1 MQKQSS
7 GRGPTA
13 IGIGTW
19 RMGED
24 TFRANAEV
32 AAIQAALDAGI
43 SLIDTAEMYGEG
55 SAERIVGQAIR
66 NRRDACYLVSK
77 VLPSNASRRGTI
89 EACRRSLERLRT
101 DHIDCYLLHW
111 AGRHPLE
118 ETIEAF
124 EELKRLGMI
133 GSWGVSNFDLDQ
145 MKRLLELPGGRNCAV
160 NQVYY
165 SLTERGIDFDLHPWQ
180 EARGIVTMAYCPLDQ
195 GELVRDPR
203 LQPIAE
209 RLDIT
214 PGQLALAWL
223 LSHPKCWAVPMT
235 TSANRAAENAA
246 VRDIRLD
253 EATLQQLERLFPRP
267 RRRTV
272 LKIV

>member
-1 MQKQSS
+1 MQS
-7 GRGPTA
+7 RGQAPTA

-24 TFRANAEV
+24 RHRAGVEV
-32 AAIQAALDAGI
+32 AAIQAALDAGVT
-43 SLIDTAEMYGEG
+43 LVDTAEMYGDG
-55 SAERIVGQAIR
+55 GAERIVGEALR
-66 NRRDACYLVSK
+66 DRRDDCYLVSK

-89 EACRRSLERLRT
+89 DACQRSLERLCT
-101 DHIDCYLLHW
+101 DRIDCYLLHW
-111 AGRHPLE
+111 AGRYPLE

-124 EELKRLGMI
+124 EELKRVGMI
-133 GSWGVSNFDLDQ
+133 GAWGVSNFDLDQ
-145 MKRLLELPGGRNCAV
+145 MQHLLTVPGGGNCAV

-165 SLTERGIDFDLHPWQ
+165 SLTERGIDFDQHPWQ
-180 EARGIVTMAYCPLDQ
+180 EAHDIVTMAYCPLDQ

-203 LQPIAE
+203 LQPMAE

-214 PGQLALAWL
+214 PGQLALAWI
-223 LSHPKCWAVPMT
+223 LSHRNCWAVPMT
-235 TSANRAAENAA
+235 TSVSRAIENAE
-246 VRDIRLD
+246 VLDIRLD

-267 RRRTV
+267 RHRTL

>member
-1 MQKQSS
+1 MQSS
-7 GRGPTA
+7 RPAPTA

-43 SLIDTAEMYGEG
+43 TLIDTAEMYGEG
-55 SAERIVGQAIR
+55 GAERIVGEAIR
-66 NRRDACYLVSK
+66 DRRSDCYLVSK

-89 EACRRSLERLRT
+89 DACQRSLERLRT
-101 DHIDCYLLHW
+101 DYIDCYLLHW
-111 AGRHPLE
+111 AGRYPLE
-118 ETIEAF
+118 DTIAAF
-124 EELKRLGMI
+124 EDLKRVGMI
-133 GSWGVSNFDLDQ
+133 GRWGVSNFDLDQ
-145 MKRLLELPGGRNCAV
+145 MQQLLATPGGEHCAV

-165 SLTERGIDFDLHPWQ
+165 SLTERGIDFELHPWQ

-203 LQPIAE
+203 LKPIAE

-223 LSHPKCWAVPMT
+223 LSHPNCWAVPMT
-235 TSANRAAENAA
+235 TSAGRAAENAA

-253 EATLQQLERLFPRP
+253 EATRQQLERLFPRP
-267 RRRTV
+267 KHRTV